1 MSCASASSSSR
12 LTPTSAAAARRVST
26 SATKRPAGR
35 ICSIS
40 AGVLSSITQRA
51 YPRPAVRQDAGMDR
65 VALWTSAPFLAD
77 VRTWVEGRLA
87 AHGIELTGEWDQP
100 HARVWS
106 SAIRFETTA
115 GRVWFKV
122 NGPGTAHE
130 PELVRL
136 IDRRVPGL
144 VPEVLAV
151 DTDRHWSL
159 SRDGGP
165 LLRGLAGPEL
175 LWGPWEQLVGRYADA
190 QLQLAQERDA
200 VLAAGVQDVSPATV
214 PALARQLV
222 DDLSSMPVDEG
233 GLTPAQ

>member
-87 AHGIELTGEWDQP
+87 AHGVELTGEWDQP
-100 HARVWS
+100 HARAWS

-122 NGPGTAHE
+122 NGPGTVHE
-130 PELVRL
+130 
-136 IDRRVPGL
+136 PGL
-144 VPEVLAV
+144 VALLGQLAPGLGPEVMAC
-151 DTDRHWSL
+151 DTERGWSL
-159 SRDGGP
+159 TRDAGT
-165 LLRGLAGPEL
+165 LLRAVAPPEEM
-175 LWGPWEQLVGRYADA
+175 WGRWE
-190 QLQLAQERDA
+190 
-200 VLAAGVQDVSPATV
+200 P
-214 PALARQLV
+214 
-222 DDLSSMPVDEG
+222 
-233 GLTPAQ
+233 